1 MRYTF
6 AAAAL
11 SLVAAVTA
19 STGQGAPPQPLDP
32 RAAALAVAGRAALAA
47 NDADSAVAD
56 FEAALTIQPGTV
68 SIYLDLADATR
79 RQGLQ
84 GKALRYYRAAL
95 AVEPANILA
104 ISGEGVT
111 LVEKG
116 AVGKA
121 QRNLARLQGLCGDNC
136 EPTRTLAA
144 AIARGPA
151 PQVVT
156 AAEVTPKPVASE
168 N

>member
-11 SLVAAVTA
+11 SLVAVLTA
-19 STGQGAPPQPLDP
+19 STGQAAPEPLDP
-32 RAAALAVAGRAALAA
+32 RAAALALAGHAALAA
-47 NDADSAVAD
+47 SDADSAVAD
-56 FEAALTIQPGTV
+56 FEAALTIQPGALP
-68 SIYLDLADATR
+68 IYLDLADATR

-95 AVEPANILA
+95 AVDPTNLVA
-104 ISGEGVT
+104 ISGEGVA

-116 AVGKA
+116 AVAKA
-121 QRNLARLQGLCGDNC
+121 QRNLARLQGLCGDSC
-136 EPTRTLAA
+136 EPTSTLAA

-151 PQVVT
+151 PVVVT
-156 AAEVTPKPVASE
+156 AADVTPKPVASE